1 MSNLFSVLV
10 KRAEEAGLCDAEQAM
25 IERGHVAGYIQRIA
39 HGRVYASL
47 WTCPADASGVH
58 AAAMEKEIGAA
69 LQRVQD
75 AIDLDQKNQK
85 DMLVLARKSAIS
97 EAAARAEEKLK

>member
-10 KRAEEAGLCDAEQAM
+10 KRAEEAGLFDAEQSM
-25 IERGHVAGYIQRIA
+25 IERGHVAGYVQRIA

-47 WTCPADASGVH
+47 WVCPAGVAGIH

-69 LQRVQD
+69 LQRIQD

-85 DMLVLARKSAIS
+85 DMLAKERERAIS
-97 EAAARAEEKLK
+97 EAAARAEEKLR